1 MQNLTQNGS
10 NPYILEPEL
19 QNSKKKKK
27 KSHDFVLGNGF
38 LDTILKTQ
46 NDRKKN
52 R

>member
-19 QNSKKKKK
+19 QNSKK